1 MRESLSRRALLGRC
15 AATALSHRISAQQGR
30 RPNILW
36 ISSEDTGTHLRCY
49 GDKRAITPNL
59 DRLASQGVR
68 YLRAYSVAGVCAP
81 SRSAIIT
88 GMYPTTLGTMHMR
101 CDARLPANVR
111 CFPEYLRRAGYYCT
125 NNSKT
130 DYNFQASP
138 ETWDESSA
146 KAHWRNRRQGQ
157 PFFAVFNITVSH
169 ESRIPPR
176 GDEFGKISSRLA
188 PSDRQDP
195 KKLRIPPYHPD
206 TEEARRDWANYYE
219 VVTAMDY
226 EAGDR
231 LRELAADGLAEDT
244 IVFYWGD
251 HGDGLPRDKRW
262 LYETSVHVPL
272 IVRVPE
278 KFRAYGQSHPGKV
291 SRELV
296 SLIDLAPTVL
306 NLASVPLP
314 PQFQGRAFLG
324 ENLKSPRQYVYG
336 VRDRMDE
343 RYDTIRAVRDR
354 RFRYIRNY
362 ETWKPYC
369 QFMSTA
375 EGGPTMQELRRLQ
388 AAQALPKEAELF
400 MGATKP
406 AEELYDAEN
415 DPYEVKNLA
424 GNSRFRG
431 VLERLRKVHEDWQD
445 ETGDLG
451 LIPEP
456 ELEARE
462 EALGSRTAILRQPGL
477 AELPRRLRQAARL
490 VEQGEAAAL
499 KLREALKERE
509 PAIRYWAAT
518 GIGNLAG
525 RASAF
530 VDELRRA
537 AEDESAAVRVAAAR
551 GLLRMGLASEA
562 EPVLLAAL
570 AHKHQSV
577 RLQAVIALDEAG
589 YKPARV
595 KAALE
600 PLLGAKDRN
609 YVARVARHLYDG
621 GRL

>member
-1 MRESLSRRALLGRC
+1 MSEFLSRRGLLRRC
-15 AATALSHRISAQQGR
+15 AATALSRRLAAQQDR

-49 GDKRAITPNL
+49 GDRRAITPNL

-101 CDARLPANVR
+101 CDARLPENIR
-111 CFPEYLRRAGYYCT
+111 CFPEFLRQAGYYCT

-130 DYNFQASP
+130 DYNFRAP
-138 ETWDESSA
+138 RETWDESSER
-146 KAHWRNRRQGQ
+146 AHWRNRRQGQ

-176 GDEFGKISSRLA
+176 GEEFGKISARLA
-188 PSDRQDP
+188 PSDRQNP

-206 TEEARRDWANYYE
+206 TEAVRRDWANYYE
-219 VVTAMDY
+219 IVTAMDY

-272 IVRVPE
+272 IARVPE
-278 KFRAYGQSHPGKV
+278 KHRSYGQARPGTA

-296 SLIDLAPTVL
+296 SLIDLAPTAL
-306 NLASVPLP
+306 NLAGVPLP
-314 PQFQGRAFLG
+314 PQFQGRAILG

-343 RYDTIRAVRDR
+343 RYDTIRSVRDR
-354 RFRYIRNY
+354 RFRYLRNY
-362 ETWKPYC
+362 EPWKPYC

-375 EGGPTMQELRRLQ
+375 EGGPTMQELRRLH
-388 AAQALPKEAELF
+388 AARALPKEAERF
-400 MGATKP
+400 MASTKP

-424 GNSRFRG
+424 GESRYRA
-431 VLERLRKVHEDWQD
+431 VLERLRKAHEDWMD
-445 ETGDLG
+445 ETKDMG

-462 EALGSRTAILRQPGL
+462 EALGNRVEIMRRAGSYD
-477 AELPRRLRQAARL
+477 LPRRLRQAVKL
-490 VEQGEAAAL
+490 VEQGEAAL
-499 KLREALKERE
+499 PKLAEALRDNE

-525 RASAF
+525 KAGALAS
-530 VDELRRA
+530 DLRRA
-537 AEDESAAVRVAAAR
+537 CKDESAAVRVAAAR
-551 GLLRMGLASEA
+551 GLLRMGLTTEA
-562 EPVLLAAL
+562 EPVLLEAL
-570 AHKHQSV
+570 GHRHAPV
-577 RLQAVIALDEAG
+577 RLQAVTVLDEG
-589 YKPARV
+589 NYKPPQV
-595 KAALE
+595 KALLE
-600 PLLGAKDRN
+600 PLLTGKDRN
-609 YVARVARHLYDG
+609 YVARVAKHLYDG